1 MTTLR
6 AVPGEIEDAA
16 VVDGATK
23 LRFFVRILL
32 PLSRP
37 ALVTVAILAFV
48 MSWNN
53 YLLAYIV
60 FTDPVALHPAAGSG
74 HLPDPVLTGHGADF
88 AFTALSMVPAL
99 GFFVLAER
107 RIVAGLTGSLKG

>member
-1 MTTLR
+1 MR
-6 AVPGEIEDAA
+6 PRPD
-16 VVDGATK
+16 DGATR

-60 FTDPVALHPAAGSG
+60 FTTPSHFTVPLGVATFQTQYSQDTARI
-74 HLPDPVLTGHGADF
+74 F

-107 RIVAGLTGSLKG
+107 HIVAGLTGSLKG